1 MGKVFETHTK
11 YDPYPGQYSF
21 ENWNRAVANA
31 EPNTKCI
38 LNGLVKGNF
47 YRFMNVLL
55 DFEYIKE
62 INMYGPKKERRFGAK
77 RN

>member
-1 MGKVFETHTK
+1 MGKVFESHTK

-31 EPNTKCI
+31 EPGTKKI
-38 LNGLVKGNF
+38 LNNLVKGNF
-47 YRFMNVLL
+47 YAFMNVLL
-55 DFEYIKE
+55 DFEYSKE
-62 INMYGPKKERRFGAK
+62 VGMYVPKKERRFGAK